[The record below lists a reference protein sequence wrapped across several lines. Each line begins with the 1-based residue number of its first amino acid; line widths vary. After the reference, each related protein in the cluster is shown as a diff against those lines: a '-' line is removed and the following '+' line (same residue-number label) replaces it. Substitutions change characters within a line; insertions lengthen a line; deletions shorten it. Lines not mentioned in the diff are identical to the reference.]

1 MKKTLLII
9 MAFAA
14 LFSCSKKEFNHVE
27 AFEGIVADLASP
39 EFAGRSLYQDGEL
52 RAANYIVEKFN
63 EFCTSDF
70 VVKPCFQQFNYPL
83 NTTRGDMFFA
93 VDGKEYK
100 AFEDYVVKEFSTGAD
115 RTMPII
121 YALEEGIYTPDKFA
135 AHLGS
140 LKAENSFV
148 VLDYDKFHTLPSEG
162 DRYFK
167 YLKDLNIG
175 GVIFKFSKKPN
186 YFKAR
191 AFFTTPFPVVCV
203 GPEFPADAKEGTV
216 KFQNEFIEDYT
227 SQNVLAKIEGTSDS
241 DSCWMFI
248 AHYDHLGMMGRDNVC
263 LGVNDNASGTAA
275 VLTLAQYYS
284 QSENRPELDMV
295 FLWVGGEEANLLGSR
310 YYVENPLFPLEN
322 IKYLINLDMIGDTP
336 DMLYHEGG
344 PEADKG
350 LELFMEINKAH
361 GYFPNPHRGELV
373 DNSDHYYF
381 AKAGVPAMYFESK
394 GEFYKYYHSPAD
406 NLEHFTSESYKRI
419 FEMVKEF
426 VKRY

>member
-1 MKKTLLII
+1 MRKALLII
-9 MAFAA
+9 MAFVA
-14 LFSCSKKEFNHVE
+14 LACTKKEFNHVE

-70 VVKPCFQQFNYPL
+70 VEKPCFQQFSYPL

-100 AFEDYVVKEFSTGAD
+100 AFEDYVIKEFSTGAD
-115 RTMPII
+115 CTMPII
-121 YALEEGIYTPDKFA
+121 YALEEKFYNPDSFASGIA
-135 AHLGS
+135 SLG
-140 LKAENSFV
+140 AENSFV
-148 VLDYDKFHTLPSEG
+148 VLDYDKFHTLPSDG

-167 YLKDLNIG
+167 YLKELNIG

-191 AFFTTPFPVVCV
+191 AFFTTPYPVICV
-203 GPEFPADAKEGTV
+203 GPEFPAEAKEATV
-216 KFQNEFIEDYT
+216 KFQNEFIEKHN
-227 SQNVLAKIEGTSDS
+227 SQNVFARIKGTSDS

-248 AHYDHLGMMGRDNVC
+248 AHYDHLGMMGKENVC
-263 LGVNDNASGTAA
+263 LGANDNASGTAG
-275 VLTLAQYYS
+275 VLTLAHYYS
-284 QSENRPELDMV
+284 LPENRPELDMV

-310 YYVENPLFPLEN
+310 FYVENPMFPLEN

-336 DMLYHEGG
+336 DMLYYEGG
-344 PEADKG
+344 EEANRG
-350 LELFMEINKAH
+350 LDLFMQINKER
-361 GYFPNPHRGELV
+361 GYFANPHRGELV

-394 GEFYKYYHSPAD
+394 GEYYKYYHSPD
-406 NLEHFTSESYKRI
+406 DHLGHFTSESYKMI

-426 VKRY
+426 VERY

>member
-9 MAFAA
+9 MTFMV
-14 LFSCSKKEFNHVE
+14 LSCTQNSFNHIQE
-27 AFEGIVADLASP
+27 FENIVADLASP
-39 EFAGRSLYQDGEL
+39 EFAGRSLYRDGEL
-52 RAANYIVEKFN
+52 RTTEYIIGKWN

-70 VVKPCFQQFNYPL
+70 VEKPFLQPFNYPL
-83 NTTRGDMFFA
+83 NTTRRAMFFA

-100 AFEDYVVKEFSTGAD
+100 AFEDYVIKEFSTGAD
-115 RTMPII
+115 ATMPIV
-121 YALEEGIYTPDKFA
+121 YALEEKFYNPDSFA
-135 AHLGS
+135 FAIAA
-140 LKAENSFV
+140 LKAENAFV

-175 GVIFKFSKKPN
+175 GVIFKWSKKPN

-191 AFFTTPFPVVCV
+191 AFFTTPYPVICV
-203 GPEFPADAKEGTV
+203 GPEFPADAREATV
-216 KFQNEFIEDYT
+216 KFQNEFIGEYEAN
-227 SQNVLAKIEGTSDS
+227 NVIAWIRGKSGS
-241 DSCWMFI
+241 DSCYVFT

-263 LGVNDNASGTAA
+263 LGANDNASGTAA
-275 VLTLAQYYS
+275 LLTLAQYYS
-284 QSENRPELDMV
+284 QPKNRPELDMM
-295 FLWVGGEEANLLGSR
+295 FLWVGGEEANLLGSK
-310 YYVENPLFPLEN
+310 YYVNNPLYPLAN

-336 DMLYHEGG
+336 DMLYYEGG
-344 PEADKG
+344 EEANKG
-350 LELFMEINKAH
+350 LDLFMEINKAH

-381 AKAGVPAMYFESK
+381 AMAGVPAMYFESK
-394 GEFYKYYHSPAD
+394 GEYYKYYHSPAD

-426 VKRY
+426 VERY

>member
-9 MAFAA
+9 LAFMA
-14 LFSCSKKEFNHVE
+14 LSCSRNDFNHVE

-70 VVKPCFQQFNYPL
+70 VEKPCFQQFSYPL

-100 AFEDYVVKEFSTGAD
+100 AFEDYVIKEFSTGAD
-115 RTMPII
+115 CTMPII
-121 YALEEGIYTPDKFA
+121 YALEEKFYNPDSFASGIA
-135 AHLGS
+135 SLG
-140 LKAENSFV
+140 AENSFV
-148 VLDYDKFHTLPSEG
+148 VLDYDKFHTLPSDG

-167 YLKDLNIG
+167 YLKGLNIG

-191 AFFTTPFPVVCV
+191 AFFTTPYPVICV
-203 GPEFPADAKEGTV
+203 GPEFPAEAKEATV
-216 KFQNEFIEDYT
+216 KFQNEFIENYT
-227 SQNVLAKIEGTSDS
+227 ANNVIAWIRGTSGS
-241 DSCWMFI
+241 DSCYTFI
-248 AHYDHLGMMGRDNVC
+248 AHYDHLGMMGSANVC
-263 LGVNDNASGTAA
+263 LGANDNASGTAA
-275 VLTLAQYYS
+275 LLTLAQYYS
-284 QSENRPELDMV
+284 QPENRPELDMM
-295 FLWVGGEEANLLGSR
+295 FMWVGGEEANLLGSQH
-310 YYVENPLFPLEN
+310 YVKHPVYPLEN

-336 DMLYHEGG
+336 DMLYYEGG

-350 LELFMEINKAH
+350 LDLFMEINKAH

-373 DNSDHYYF
+373 VNSDHYYF

-394 GEFYKYYHSPAD
+394 GEFYKYYHSPD
-406 NLEHFTSESYKRI
+406 DHLGHFTSESYKRI

-426 VKRY
+426 IERY